1 MLIAYKL
8 LNTNSVSK
16 SLFIGTQATLASFTP
31 GDFKLPPP
39 AWDSFISKLEQR
51 NWIESKNTGLK
62 CVAPMDISIYLIH
75 A

>member
-16 SLFIGTQATLASFTP
+16 SLFIGTQETLASFTP